1 MKPRRPNIVIKTLPV
16 LWVDTPKALV
26 NLEQQLEGIS
36 RIALDTEF
44 VRDRQYRPQLE
55 IIQIATDDVLAV
67 LDYRALQSLGLLA
80 DLLLDDRVLKVMHAA
95 RQDLE
100 IFYDL
105 LQRVPRPLADTQ
117 VAASV
122 IGISAQV
129 GYANLVRQ
137 VLGIEL
143 RKAQTLT
150 NWSRRPLSQH
160 QVKYALDDVRYLL
173 PLWDELERRLEAMQ
187 RTAWFWEEMER
198 INEPHHFAPQA
209 PDDVWRS
216 FKGASRLR
224 HAQQVALRELA
235 AVRERIAREHDMA
248 LPFVMRDQTLL
259 YLARRRPTS
268 LQELADVHDIP
279 DWVIEQYGEELLE
292 ALAAATENGKIATR
306 QHRRRALTESEHEFV
321 GVLLAWVQVRAREV
335 SVAPETLATRADL
348 ELLVATPPDE
358 RAALPLLQGW
368 RREVIGETL
377 LALLEGRAALKW
389 NPVDGRLEC
398 IDLLDDA

>member
-1 MKPRRPNIVIKTLPV
+1 MKPRRPNVVIKTLPV
-16 LWVDTPKALV
+16 LWVDTPEALAD
-26 NLEQQLEGIS
+26 LDRRLAGAT

-44 VRDRQYRPQLE
+44 VRDRQYRPRLE
-55 IIQIATDDVLAV
+55 IIQLATDELLAV
-67 LDYRALQSLGLLA
+67 LDYRALQSLGALA

-122 IGISAQV
+122 VGIGAQV

-143 RKAQTLT
+143 QKAQTLT
-150 NWSRRPLSQH
+150 NWSQRPLSKRQIE
-160 QVKYALDDVRYLL
+160 YALDDVRYLL
-173 PLWDELERRLEAMQ
+173 PLWDELERRLDAMQ

-198 INEPHHFAPQA
+198 VSEPHHFAPSA
-209 PDDVWRS
+209 LDDVWRS

-224 HAQQVALRELA
+224 RAEQAALRELA

-248 LPFVMRDQTLL
+248 LPFVMRDQTLF

-268 LQELADVHDIP
+268 LLELSEVHDIP
-279 DWVIEQYGEELLE
+279 DWVIEQYGQDLLD
-292 ALAAATENGKIATR
+292 ALAAATENEKTAPR
-306 QHRRRALTESEHEFV
+306 QPRRRALTESEHEFV
-321 GVLLAWVQVRAREV
+321 DVLLAWLQLRAREA

-358 RAALPLLQGW
+358 RATLPLLQGW
-368 RREVIGETL
+368 RREVVGETL
-377 LALLEGRAALKW
+377 LALLEGRAALMW

-398 IDLLDDA
+398 INLPDDA